1 MAKTSKLSTSTSP
14 LVMQSFFLIPL
25 IIMLIITYL
34 SAFDK
39 HGKPVCD
46 RYMLNSYLYA
56 VTYLVMMAWF
66 ISLIILNNYGIENM
80 NLFVVIGLAIL
91 CVALVFIIYSIP
103 KEMVLLKHALSVLFI
118 GLSALFLS
126 VLFQVFEIKSILF
139 FIVMTILLFI
149 ILTGIT
155 WKYQDMISSR
165 ISFTLL
171 IVFIILLVIEL
182 LIGIFFPG
190 TIFEKAIILIVLI
203 FICYLLLVKTKKMIE
218 DSRTCIADKGPDYVN
233 NGVSLVISFE
243 NILIRL
249 LELFGKKKKFGR

>member
-1 MAKTSKLSTSTSP
+1 
-14 LVMQSFFLIPL
+14 
-25 IIMLIITYL
+25 
-34 SAFDK
+34 
-39 HGKPVCD
+39 
-46 RYMLNSYLYA
+46 
-56 VTYLVMMAWF
+56 
-66 ISLIILNNYGIENM
+66 M
-80 NLFVVIGLAIL
+80 NLFVIIGLAIL
-91 CVALVFIIYSIP
+91 VVALVFIIYSIP
-103 KEMVLLKHALSVLFI
+103 KEMVLLKHSLSVLFI
-118 GLSALFLS
+118 GISALFLS
-126 VLFQVFEIKSILF
+126 FIFQMFEIKSIIF
-139 FIVMTILLFI
+139 FIVMTIILFI

-203 FICYLLLVKTKKMIE
+203 VLCYLLLVKTKKMIE

-243 NILIRL
+243 SILIRL
-249 LELFGKKKKFGR
+249 LELFGKKKKIGRR

>member
-1 MAKTSKLSTSTSP
+1 MAKTSSTSISP
-14 LVMQSFFLIPL
+14 LMMQSFFLIPL

-46 RYMLNSYLYA
+46 RYILNSYLYA

-66 ISLIILNNYGIENM
+66 ISLVILYDYSIENM
-80 NLFVVIGLAIL
+80 NLFVIIGLAIL
-91 CVALVFIIYSIP
+91 AIVLVFIIYSIP
-103 KEMVLLKHALSVLFI
+103 KEMVLLKHSLSVLFI
-118 GLSALFLS
+118 GISALFLS
-126 VLFQVFEIKSILF
+126 FIFKMFEIKSIIF
-139 FIVMTILLFI
+139 FIVMTIILFI

-203 FICYLLLVKTKKMIE
+203 VLCYLLLVKTKKMIE

-243 NILIRL
+243 SILIRL
-249 LELFGKKKKFGR
+249 LELFGKKKKIGRR